1 MNKVGLELFDLI
13 SIFEEIK
20 SVSSKN
26 DKESILRQ
34 HKKNTLFVE
43 MLDFLYN
50 PFVMTGLGVKKLVKF
65 SHFRL
70 KDEEHP
76 LQDIKEAMDYLKRN
90 NTGTDLN
97 AMLIS
102 DFINQHDSL
111 FMHDF
116 LQEFFSKSYKCGITS
131 STINKVYGKNFIPKF
146 EVMLANKFEEK
157 QDKLTGNFAVTTKLD
172 GIRCVATNQNGN
184 ISFFTR
190 TGQAILGLEELTEE
204 ISKLDYDNIML
215 DGELIIKNID
225 NLSSDDLFRATQKI
239 VRKDGVKKDVEFHIF
254 DTTSLEEFFDGK
266 SKKTY
271 VERMYFLHNDLDLEG
286 SNLLKLVDML
296 YFGDDKSKIDG
307 LLTRVIAE
315 GKEGLMVN
323 KANGLYVTKRTDN
336 LLKVK
341 KMHTIDLRVT
351 GVQEGTGKNKGKL
364 GALIVDY
371 KGNDVGVGSGF
382 TDADRKIIW
391 DDQDAIIDMIVEVQY
406 FEESNNE
413 DGGISLRFPVF
424 KGIRYD
430 KDEVSYA

>member
-1 MNKVGLELFDLI
+1 
-13 SIFEEIK
+13 
-20 SVSSKN
+20 
-26 DKESILRQ
+26 
-34 HKKNTLFVE
+34 
-43 MLDFLYN
+43 
-50 PFVMTGLGVKKLVKF
+50 
-65 SHFRL
+65 
-70 KDEEHP
+70 
-76 LQDIKEAMDYLKRN
+76 
-90 NTGTDLN
+90 
-97 AMLIS
+97 MLIS
-102 DFINQHDSL
+102 DFINQHDDML
-111 FMHDF
+111 VHDF

-157 QDKLTGNFAVTTKLD
+157 QDKVTRNFAVTTKLD
-172 GIRCVATNQNGN
+172 GIRCVVTKHNNN

-190 TGQAILGLEELTEE
+190 TGQAIEGLEELTRE
-204 ISKLDYDNIML
+204 IAKLDYSNIML
-215 DGELIIKNID
+215 DGELILENKD
-225 NLSSDDLFRATQKI
+225 NLPSDELFRATQKI
-239 VRKDGVKKDVEFHIF
+239 VRKDGVKQGVEFHIF
-254 DTTSLEEFFDGK
+254 DTTSLNEFFEGK
-266 SKKTY
+266 STETY
-271 VERMYFLHNDLDLEG
+271 EQRMDFLHNQLDLEEAE
-286 SNLLKLVDML
+286 LLKKVEIL
-296 YFGDDKSKIDG
+296 YFGDDKSKIDE
-307 LLTRVIAE
+307 LLAKVIAE

-323 KANGLYVTKRTDN
+323 KANGLYVSKRTDN